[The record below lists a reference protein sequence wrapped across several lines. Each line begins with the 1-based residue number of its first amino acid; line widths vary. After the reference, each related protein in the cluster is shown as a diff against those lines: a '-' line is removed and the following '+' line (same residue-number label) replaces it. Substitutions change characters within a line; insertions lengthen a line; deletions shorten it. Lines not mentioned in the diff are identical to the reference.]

1 MIRRNYENSRT
12 RSKIQQNIMKKM
24 KKDSVEWYS
33 DKPWEFLCAQVIV
46 EIKIKQLNLILII
59 QQYSAVQNITGQN
72 STK

>member
-1 MIRRNYENSRT
+1 
-12 RSKIQQNIMKKM
+12 MKKM

-46 EIKIKQLNLILII
+46 EIKITQLNLILII
-59 QQYSAVQNITGQN
+59 QQYSAVQNIIGQN